1 MIKQCNNF
9 FVQNRGDNMADI
21 LIIEDNEQLQ
31 KYLSE
36 YLQTYGYI
44 PHILEDYNNVLA
56 TIERISPKLI
66 LLDINLPVFDGF
78 YFLKV
83 IRKVSPA
90 PVIILSAR
98 SDEAEQIR
106 GIEGGAYDYITKPF
120 SIGVLLA
127 KINALL
133 GRERTTDE
141 DIQVGNLQ
149 LSKTAMT
156 LSFDGKTVELSKN
169 EYKILSLLITRVGE
183 FISREEI
190 LETLWDDAAFVDD
203 NTLTV
208 NISRVKRKLDE
219 LGLRESLIT
228 KRGVG
233 YAFNTVS

>member
-1 MIKQCNNF
+1 M
-9 FVQNRGDNMADI
+9 DI

-31 KYLSE
+31 KYLRE
-36 YLQTYGYI
+36 YLQTYGYT
-44 PHILEDYNNVLA
+44 PHILEEYDNVPA
-56 TIERISPKLI
+56 TIEQINPKLI

-78 YFLKV
+78 YFLKL
-83 IRKVSPA
+83 IRKVSTA

-133 GRERTTDE
+133 DREHPTGD
-141 DIQVGNLQ
+141 DMQIGNIQ

-156 LSFDGKTVELSKN
+156 LSYGDRIVDLSKN
-169 EYKILSLLITRVGE
+169 EYKILSLLITRMGE
-183 FISREEI
+183 FVSREEI

-233 YAFNTVS
+233 YAFNTVD